1 MKWALWRTPCVHL
14 SSLVPKQ
21 STSFHSLY
29 FLLRLHF
36 KTTPDRTKWS
46 KYIQLYFF
54 KTLPPSAYIP
64 NAANITTKSATFAFS
79 SLVLFFYFFLFFLL
93 SFSFDFDWDFRA
105 YRAHKSCLLTGPF
118 PLQWLQ
124 ISLGAFTNL
133 KSGLIYKFTF
143 VWEYRLTGQDI
154 AILHKKFGKRSLSKT
169 SS

>member
-36 KTTPDRTKWS
+36 KTKPDRTKWS

-79 SLVLFFYFFLFFLL
+79 SLVLFFYFFLL

-124 ISLGAFTNL
+124 ISLVAFSNL

-154 AILHKKFGKRSLSKT
+154 AILHQKFGKRSLSKT